1 MKIFSFILVALIC
14 AIILGFVMLAL
25 IAMVIVVV
33 MFVGTIIIRALK

>member
-25 IAMVIVVV
+25 IAIVIVV

>member
-1 MKIFSFILVALIC
+1 MKNFSFILFVLVC

-25 IAMVIVVV
+25 IAIVIVV